1 MLFGTGLAYGAL
13 MFAPWVTAASARPL
27 HVNPDGTPAA
37 LDHPAGVGLTWLG
50 VENVGFFALLTS
62 WVVWLVVQVSTASSA
77 ARCHTRWS
85 PGSSSACTSGWGRWP
100 PGCCRSQGRSVSR
113 LRH

>member
-1 MLFGTGLAYGAL
+1 

-37 LDHPAGVGLTWLG
+37 LDHPAGVGLIWLG
-50 VENVGFFALLTS
+50 VENVGFFALLIS

-85 PGSSSACTSGWGRWP
+85 PAHHRRVHRGGDAGHQGVVVPRSGR
-100 PGCCRSQGRSVSR
+100 CRGFD
-113 LRH
+113 